1 MKKIKYTIKRNR
13 NKKRITVKVG
23 GNNINNSIEKCVKR
37 TYNKRKVS
45 QSMGINKRC
54 SCEVTL
60 KYYKLVRDYIEYNDT
75 YRDFSNSVTDDGLF
89 MNRLK
94 FKDGKMNIYLTSQS
108 IKTFYELLDNIPENY
123 LIDKKCNFWRGL
135 ITETPLFGDDDKM
148 FLPLPI
154 STAPTVDDVMN
165 IVYRSGTGGEG
176 NYFTLLK
183 IKIKD
188 KYLPIA
194 EFENLLSPGHLI
206 MKKRKI
212 IPNNLAKSFTKN
224 NENINS
230 DTIFEIIE
238 CEHQSMDY
246 DTLKDTYEDMI
257 SKNNINIYKINPE
270 DYYSDMYI
278 HKYKTKGSVNDM

>member
-23 GNNINNSIEKCVKR
+23 GNNINNAIEKCVKN
-37 TYNKRKVS
+37 TYNKRMVS
-45 QSMGINKRC
+45 QPMGINKRC

-75 YRDFSNSVTDDGLF
+75 YRDFSNNVTDSGLF

-135 ITETPLFGDDDKM
+135 ITETPLFEDSDKM

>member
-13 NKKRITVKVG
+13 NKKRITVKGG
-23 GNNINNSIEKCVKR
+23 GNNINNAIEKCVKH

-45 QSMGINKRC
+45 QPMGINKRC

-75 YRDFSNSVTDDGLF
+75 YRDFSNNVTDSGLF

-135 ITETPLFGDDDKM
+135 ITETPLFEDSDKM

-212 IPNNLAKSFTKN
+212 IPNNFAKSFTKN

-246 DTLKDTYEDMI
+246 DTLKYTYEDMI

-270 DYYSDMYI
+270 DYYSDIYI